1 MTASVRRRLLPWP
14 GLHAD
19 GPASDQLFSSGMLV
33 IEGSFQVDNP
43 GGDA

>member
-1 MTASVRRRLLPWP
+1 MNNMRRFEPSA
-14 GLHAD
+14 GHHTD

-33 IEGSFQVDNP
+33 IEGSFQLGNP